1 MSTDTLSTLFALLTL
16 VCAAAV
22 VVTWVVLAGARLAA
36 ADSAWAMLRDA
47 LSDLSL
53 WFAWIVAL
61 TATAGSLY
69 YSIGAHYAPC
79 ELCWYQRICLY
90 PLSVILL
97 VGAARKDRAVAW
109 YALPLAVIGAVIA
122 AYHTQLQAFP
132 EQKTFCD
139 RNNPCTNRFVWEFG
153 FISLPLMGLVALAF
167 IITMIVVWTTSSHR
181 PEEVESE

>member
-36 ADSAWAMLRDA
+36 ADSAWGTLRDA
-47 LSDLSL
+47 LGDLSL

-153 FISLPLMGLVALAF
+153 FISLPLMSLVALAF
-167 IITMIVVWTTSSHR
+167 IITMVVVWTTSSR
-181 PEEVESE
+181 PPEEVESE